1 MHTAPEQVLA
11 EGGRIRVDTLVT
23 LGDAAVT
30 EAGGDALPL
39 DPGLATTFAPEGAAR
54 PMNNAPTRA
63 RVDRTAA
70 TGPRARRDK
79 RVEPIV
85 LLS

>member
-30 EAGGDALPL
+30 EAGGDAL
-39 DPGLATTFAPEGAAR
+39 ASTFAPEGAAR